1 VTGIDFDALR
11 LRHRLADVAR
21 RTGLAVHHDG
31 GDTLVCCPMPT
42 HDDRTPSMMLH
53 LSTDRFHCFG
63 CGATGDAIQWVRDIY
78 GVRVVEA
85 VRMLEHPGPLPPPP
99 PGPVTGRHHI
109 SRAAS
114 TIRLAQAERPDP
126 ARSTGSDL
134 RAVLA
139 DAWGYYS
146 YGPLHDT
153 AAGYLAGRGI
163 DVAALEAEVGEPVVG
178 HAPHKAPGQLV
189 ARLRAEGHSDD
200 VLVDAGLARR
210 VAGRPLI
217 DTYRHRVVVA
227 VRDDHGAVVGLIG
240 RYDGER
246 GDVPKYLNP
255 PRTAVYD
262 KSVNLYRPT
271 LHRLDNDAQVVLCEG
286 TLDALAIAACAAQ
299 AGLSTK
305 YAPVVESGLAISP
318 AQWDTIL
325 AIHNQPLVICAD
337 GDPAGRQA
345 SARWATEAALR
356 GRESVITTWPDGHDP
371 ASWLAE
377 HGGDGLAAVTRRG
390 CLNAD
395 RRELRPR
402 HSAPI
407 VVAALAAEARSA
419 GRPVDIA
426 VLHPL
431 GLLTGHGP
439 RTRYATA
446 AARYLAGGVVNDA
459 IATSDDPAQIAKA
472 VLRWGT
478 TRFPDDTREAWTNA
492 AAMELD
498 LAGYGLAARRVIGL
512 RTGTTHTDVPICALA
527 GPADPFFWPG
537 DLGVVSAGRASWE
550 G

>member
-1 VTGIDFDALR
+1 MTGIDFDAVR
-11 LRHRLADVAR
+11 ARHRLAEVAR
-21 RTGLAVHHDG
+21 RTGLAVHQDG
-31 GDTLVCCPMPT
+31 GDTMVCCPMPT

-63 CGATGDAIQWVRDIY
+63 CGASGDVIQWVRSIY
-78 GVRVVEA
+78 EVRVAEA
-85 VRMLEHPGPLPPPP
+85 IRMLEHPGPLPPTP
-99 PGPVTGRHHI
+99 PGAITDRHHT
-109 SRAAS
+109 RHPV
-114 TIRLAQAERPDP
+114 AQAERPDP
-126 ARSTGSDL
+126 ARSTKADVQ
-134 RAVLA
+134 AALA

-146 YGPLHDT
+146 DGALHDT
-153 AAGYLAGRGI
+153 ATSYLAGRGI

-178 HAPHKAPGQLV
+178 HTPRNAPDQLV
-189 ARLRAEGHSDD
+189 ARLRAKGHSDD

-210 VAGRPLI
+210 VSVRPMI
-217 DTYRHRVVVA
+217 DTYRHRVIVA
-227 VRDDHGAVVGLIG
+227 VRDDRGVVVALIG

-246 GDVPKYLNP
+246 ANVPKYLNP
-255 PRTAVYD
+255 PRTTVYD

-299 AGLSTK
+299 GGLSAK

-318 AQWDTIL
+318 AQWGTIL
-325 AIHNQPLVICAD
+325 AIHHQPLVICAD
-337 GDPAGRQA
+337 GDPTGHQA
-345 SARWATEAALR
+345 SVRWATEAALR
-356 GRESVITTWPDGHDP
+356 GRESVITTWPEGHDP

-377 HGGDGLAAVTRRG
+377 HGRDGLSAVTRRG

-407 VVAALAAEARSA
+407 VVAALAAEARLA
-419 GRPVDIA
+419 GRPVDLA

-439 RTRYATA
+439 RTRHARA

-459 IATSDDPAQIAKA
+459 IASSDNRAQVAIAVA
-472 VLRWGT
+472 RWGT
-478 TRFPDDTREAWTNA
+478 TRFPGDTRQEWAAA

-498 LAGYGLAARRVIGL
+498 LAGYGHAVRHVIGL
-512 RTGTTHTDVPICALA
+512 RTSTRGIRWALPPTPYVPTSATAGNGCAIHR
-527 GPADPFFWPG
+527 PG
-537 DLGVVSAGRASWE
+537 LT
-550 G
+550 